1 MARVKEVR
9 PIQLFLLPAILLYA
23 VSPQIQPMLSGG
35 LIMEIILFVSI
46 SIGAMIGW
54 IRSRYHTV
62 HQDPING
69 KIVTRSSITSM
80 IIVLVLIAVR
90 VFTGYLI
97 DSGYLLPHHSDAA
110 TLISNSL
117 LIIALANVVT
127 TRIIIYLDYNRL
139 IHGI

>member
-54 IRSRYHTV
+54 LRSRSHTV

-69 KIVTRSSITSM
+69 KIVTQSSITSM

-90 VFTGYLI
+90 VFIGYLI

-117 LIIALANVVT
+117 LIVALANVVT
-127 TRIIIYLDYNRL
+127 TRIMIYLDYNRL